1 VSRPTAQTALERR
14 RARQTGFTLIE
25 LLVSMIILAI
35 VGTMLVTTWI
45 SLQRAFEF
53 TQADNTA
60 ASTGRDA
67 IDRVASEVRAA
78 QPCTL
83 SPTTPFCLTLTT
95 PYVCDNYDC
104 TFYSPY
110 NNKNAAA
117 NSGTSG
123 QSAAVLTSIY
133 LDTSGTTSQ
142 KKLKLWRDLNGN
154 GVNDAGDQT
163 ILLATNVVNTAAS
176 VNRPIFTYVL
186 DTNGNGVYTLANS
199 LNSGNAK
206 SVVAVKI
213 EVVVDANLNNRP
225 TYVDFVSTVRPRN
238 VSTN

>member
-1 VSRPTAQTALERR
+1 
-14 RARQTGFTLIE
+14 
-25 LLVSMIILAI
+25 
-35 VGTMLVTTWI
+35 
-45 SLQRAFEF
+45 
-53 TQADNTA
+53 
-60 ASTGRDA
+60 
-67 IDRVASEVRAA
+67 
-78 QPCTL
+78 
-83 SPTTPFCLTLTT
+83 
-95 PYVCDNYDC
+95 
-104 TFYSPY
+104 
-110 NNKNAAA
+110 
-117 NSGTSG
+117 
-123 QSAAVLTSIY
+123 
-133 LDTSGTTSQ
+133 
-142 KKLKLWRDLNGN
+142 
-154 GVNDAGDQT
+154 VNDAGDQT